1 MKKLNLE
8 TAEIL
13 AGKMRSELLRVS
25 ATEPLNMK
33 TALRQLNVMTLYRPL
48 SDKLFGLSLLTPDKK
63 HRFMLVNSNSRRG
76 RQHFTIAH
84 ELYHLYYDEN
94 PQPHFCDNSIYTDA
108 VERSANLFAS
118 ALLMPKEGL
127 LKTIPSDEIVSKSV
141 SIDTLLRM
149 EHLYGVSHHTLVVR
163 LKELHIISPM
173 SADALL
179 AISITQ
185 EAALRGYDVELYS
198 KGNEGLVIGDFGSK
212 ARKLFD
218 EERISEG
225 HYLELLNL
233 IGYGEGQNHTRR

>member
-13 AGKMRSELLRVS
+13 ATKMRGELLRVS
-25 ATEPLNMK
+25 NSEPLNMK
-33 TALRQLNVMTLYRPL
+33 TVLRQLNVMTLYRPL
-48 SDKLFGLSLLTPDKK
+48 SDSLFGLSLLTPDKK

-84 ELYHLYYDEN
+84 ELFHLYYDEN
-94 PQPHFCDNSIYTDA
+94 RKAHFLASNTDA
-108 VERSANLFAS
+108 SERSANLFAS

-127 LKTIPSDEIVSKSV
+127 LQNIPSEEIVSKKV
-141 SIDTLLRM
+141 SIDTLLRI
-149 EHLYGVSHHTLVVR
+149 EHIYGVSHQTLVLR
-163 LKELHIISPM
+163 LKELHIIS
-173 SADALL
+173 SSYADELSVV
-179 AISITQ
+179 SITQ
-185 EAALRGYDVELYS
+185 EAALRGYDSKLYS
-198 KGNEGLVIGDFGSK
+198 TGNEGLVIGDFGSK

-233 IGYGEGQNHTRR
+233 IGYGEGQNCAGC